1 MSDDDRSGAP
11 PARSDDWPDRP
22 PPEVTVAMPARNAG
36 ATIRAAIASVL
47 SQEAIALELVVVD
60 DGSRDDT
67 AAVAESIRDPR
78 LTVLRNP
85 IRRGIAACHN
95 LIVRQARAPYIT
107 HADADDAMLPGAL
120 RTLVDAVA
128 HDPGVGL
135 AHCYFVAVDAGGRAT
150 REAFA
155 YWWRRQRSERPAGLD
170 HQAALRSG
178 NVVQGLRTYRRA
190 ALHAVGE
197 FDERLSAGVDYDMT
211 LRIADHFRIVLV
223 PEFLCVRRLH
233 DAGATDRSF
242 SRLFGDERLSY
253 RVRRRLI
260 HTRSVALLHARD
272 GELKGLLR
280 VSARPAWQ
288 RLQTLAGRA
297 AQRGR
302 AAAWRVGSACA
313 ATLRSQLTRRLSRW
327 PLAWR
332 HIPRPAPSGPP
343 RVIYYL
349 RAFPILSETFIQ
361 REIAALLELGMS
373 LEVLAEEARGTEHF
387 DDDAHRMAARTTYL
401 GRPPAS
407 SSALWFWLSRRPL
420 TLLNTIAYVRL
431 RTHTVRKS
439 ALGDRAMIRRA
450 LRLARLLRQY
460 RATHIHAPWS
470 GSDALAALLAAHLA
484 GIRYSVQA
492 RASDLHKYAMQPG
505 LDDRLGHADFV
516 ITNAHYN
523 VPAIRAWLPAPADRD
538 VHVIYEGVD
547 PRRLVPTS
555 AAPRSGAPTI
565 LSVARLVE
573 PKGIDVLLR
582 ACRILKDGGTAFH
595 CVVVGGRMAD
605 EVNYYV
611 RVRKLWRALS
621 LQEDVEFLGA
631 QSFAT
636 VRTWFAR
643 ADLCVLAAMQAADGR
658 RDVTPNSLI
667 EAMALGLPIVSTRS
681 GAIPELIEDGVSGVL
696 VAPNDER
703 ALAAAIADL
712 LGDQER
718 RRRLGAAAR
727 RRVEERFDILQNAA
741 RYAEVFTAAR
751 SKG

>member
-1 MSDDDRSGAP
+1 
-11 PARSDDWPDRP
+11 
-22 PPEVTVAMPARNAG
+22 MPARNAG
-36 ATIRAAIASVL
+36 TTIRAAIESVL
-47 SQEAIALELVVVD
+47 GQEAIAVELVVVD

-95 LIVRQARAPYIT
+95 LIVRQARAPYIA
-107 HADADDAMLPGAL
+107 HADADDVVLPGAL

-135 AHCYFVAVDAGGRAT
+135 AHCYFVAVDAGGRVT

-155 YWWRRQRSERPAGLD
+155 YWWRRQRSERPAGFD
-170 HQAALRSG
+170 HRQRCVG
-178 NVVQGLRTYRRA
+178 NVVWPALTGA
-190 ALHAVGE
+190 ALHAVE

-223 PEFLCVRRLH
+223 PAFLCVRRLH

-242 SRLFGDERLSY
+242 SRLFGDERLRY

-260 HTRSVALLHARD
+260 HSRSVTLLHARD
-272 GELKGLLR
+272 GEVRGLLR

-302 AAAWRVGSACA
+302 AAAWRVGAACA
-313 ATLRSQLTRRLSRW
+313 ATLRAQLTRRLSRW

-349 RAFPILSETFIQ
+349 RVFPILSETFIQ
-361 REIAALLELGMS
+361 REVAALLELGMS

-387 DDDAHRMAARTTYL
+387 DEDAHRMAARTTYL
-401 GRPPAS
+401 GPPPAS
-407 SSALWFWLSRRPL
+407 SSALWFWLLRRPL
-420 TLLNTIAYVRL
+420 MLLNTIAYVRL

-439 ALGDRAMIRRA
+439 ALGDRAIIRRA

-523 VPAIRAWLPAPADRD
+523 VPAIRAWLPATADRD

-547 PRRLVPTS
+547 SRRLVPTA

-582 ACRILKDGGTAFH
+582 ACRILKDAGTAFH
-595 CVVVGGRMAD
+595 CVIVGGRMAD

-703 ALAAAIADL
+703 ALAAAMADL
-712 LGDQER
+712 LGDEER
-718 RRRLGAAAR
+718 RRMLGAAAR

-741 RYAEVFTAAR
+741 RYAEVFTAAQ